1 MIYALI
7 YAIPLCVTIICVY
20 NLINLKRSANEPEN
34 EHETAS
40 LDESQASN
48 FQETIV
54 SAEGTYFLFKTNS
67 EKQYVDFLES
77 LDRELYEIV
86 NITNFSSAYYYGDI
100 FIITY
105 KKKAQ

>member
-7 YAIPLCVTIICVY
+7 YAIPLCVAIVCVWS
-20 NLINLKRSANEPEN
+20 LIKLKRSANELETK
-34 EHETAS
+34 HET
-40 LDESQASN
+40 
-48 FQETIV
+48 TIV
-54 SAEGTYFLFKTNS
+54 SADGTYFFFKTNS
-67 EKQYVDFLES
+67 EKKYVDFLES

>member
-20 NLINLKRSANEPEN
+20 NLINLKRSANERETK
-34 EHETAS
+34 HET
-40 LDESQASN
+40 
-48 FQETIV
+48 TIV
-54 SAEGTYFLFKTNS
+54 SGDGTYFFFKTNS